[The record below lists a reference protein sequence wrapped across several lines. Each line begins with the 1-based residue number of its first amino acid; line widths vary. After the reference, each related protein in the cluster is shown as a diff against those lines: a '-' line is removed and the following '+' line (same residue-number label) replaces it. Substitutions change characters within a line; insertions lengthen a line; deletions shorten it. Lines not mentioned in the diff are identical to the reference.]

1 MQMSSRI
8 DMKIDPET
16 KQLAERA
23 AAACGQSLS
32 SYLLTLIRRDAPKVL
47 FEQQQIT
54 LTNRQYDDF
63 IRACETPAAEW
74 TLSEKLA
81 QAAAQLDEQGFTWR

>member
-32 SYLLTLIRRDAPKVL
+32 GYLLALIRKDAPKVL
-47 FEQQQIT
+47 SEQQQIT

-63 IRACETPAAEW
+63 IRACETCNEEW
-74 TLSEKLA
+74 VLSEKLA

>member
-23 AAACGQSLS
+23 AAAYSQRRAQS
-32 SYLLTLIRRDAPKVL
+32 AV
-47 FEQQQIT
+47 
-54 LTNRQYDDF
+54 
-63 IRACETPAAEW
+63 
-74 TLSEKLA
+74 
-81 QAAAQLDEQGFTWR
+81 